1 MPRTRHQ
8 HQQLQL
14 IDIWKQN
21 ASQPIHR
28 LIPELISEIFLHAR
42 PDVFV
47 MRDAAT
53 CEELVRY
60 LVDITS
66 ISGYIRHIALGHG
79 ELWSVMGFHKR
90 SRERMSMRSVDDYY
104 KRVLIVMEAFLDRAQ
119 RCNLHFFL
127 RGGDSAPSWF
137 HPRLLALIMPHI
149 GRART
154 IHIRAGSSWNQLCV
168 ILNNAVNI
176 NNLSLNMIPSLRN
189 PSTPPLNVLHNLKEL
204 TLSRIVYD
212 ESFHDVMKQVEKLDL
227 DVVGADLWKWLGS
240 FVRLKRLRIHDTD
253 YTRPG
258 LTDPNFLVRLESL
271 VYLSVGTGLYCLIAP
286 RLSLPHLR
294 HLRLQAQAHEVPHLE
309 LQDYR
314 HPPLRT
320 LCISLDHEV
329 SPLSVVMNPQLEY
342 LEIIW
347 DDDGYR
353 LSKLLSK
360 LLKPS
365 QEPTPPGGMTTF
377 PGPSLKYLR
386 LLYPAIYH
394 CTDYEARLLE
404 HLASILS
411 KAPHLELDVAGIF
424 SRCLEGLMKRFSS
437 QVKHYQS
444 VDIPLDELYERSRK
458 DSE

>member
-1 MPRTRHQ
+1 VGM
-8 HQQLQL
+8 
-14 IDIWKQN
+14 
-21 ASQPIHR
+21 
-28 LIPELISEIFLHAR
+28 
-42 PDVFV
+42 
-47 MRDAAT
+47 M
-53 CEELVRY
+53 
-60 LVDITS
+60 TS
-66 ISGYIRHIALGHG
+66 
-79 ELWSVMGFHKR
+79 GFE
-90 SRERMSMRSVDDYY
+90 SSLVDDYY
-104 KRVLIVMEAFLDRAQ
+104 KRVLIVMEAFLDRAR

-127 RGGDSAPSWF
+127 SGEDSAPSWF

-176 NNLSLNMIPSLRN
+176 NNLSLNMMPSLQS
-189 PSTPPLNVLHNLKEL
+189 PLTPPLKVLHNLKEL
-204 TLSRIVYD
+204 TLYGIVYD

-227 DVVGADLWKWLGS
+227 GIVGADLWKWLGS
-240 FVRLKRLRIHDTD
+240 FVKLKRLRIRDID
-253 YTRPG
+253 FTRSG

-271 VYLSVGTGLYCLIAP
+271 VYLRVGTRLYRLIAP

-294 HLRLQAQAHEVPHLE
+294 HLRLQAQAHEVE

-314 HPPLRT
+314 HHPPLRT
-320 LCISLDHEV
+320 LCISLDLYV

-342 LEIIW
+342 LEIISH
-347 DDDGYR
+347 DDGYG

-377 PGPSLKYLR
+377 PGPSLKYFR
-386 LLYPAIYH
+386 LIY
-394 CTDYEARLLE
+394 TRGRFNTNYEARILE

-411 KAPHLELDVAGIF
+411 KAPHLELDIF
-424 SRCLEGLMKRFSS
+424 SHCLEGLMKQFPS
-437 QVKHYQS
+437 QVKRHQS

-458 DSE
+458 DNE